1 MSLPTPN
8 CAADPSR
15 AGPVLHFTN
24 IRTTNRCGA
33 MTGALKDSPLHK
45 RLRRQV
51 KYGFRCRHD
60 GPRGRRRNLH
70 PASTA
75 RALSGAAAIVAGSR
89 AEFNQN
95 YFANRTIQV
104 LAQGF
109 DTRRDRLYNKI
120 IDRQKFDLSQYP
132 VEAAV
137 KDAVQYHTQ
146 CSLIAGLQEAAIS
159 IDRANNPGFD
169 QLNETLRKSETTRAR
184 VEVTRAREAYVS
196 TAGDVA
202 AREKALEQ
210 AELRAKEV
218 GLTDPVEKARRERD
232 RVAAKGALD
241 RAQQEFARRK
251 AIIDL
256 IKLEAPESLE
266 EEEEAQT
273 EEEEGAGGDQEGE
286 EDAEVEA
293 ERLPPPSGTGG

>member
-1 MSLPTPN
+1 MTRLNTAAGITTTILAGAGAILTPVN
-8 CAADPSR
+8 T
-15 AGPVLHFTN
+15 V
-24 IRTTNRCGA
+24 
-33 MTGALKDSPLHK
+33 
-45 RLRRQV
+45 
-51 KYGFRCRHD
+51 
-60 GPRGRRRNLH
+60 
-70 PASTA
+70 
-75 RALSGAAAIVAGSR
+75 RALSGAAAIVSGAR

-120 IDRQKFDLSQYP
+120 IDRQKFDLSQYT

-137 KDAVQYHTQ
+137 KDAAEYHNQ

-169 QLNETLRKSETTRAR
+169 QLNETLSKSETTRMR
-184 VEVTRAREAYVS
+184 LEVTRAREAYIS
-196 TAGDVA
+196 TVGDVA
-202 AREKALEQ
+202 AREVALEQ
-210 AELRAKEV
+210 AELRVNEE
-218 GLTDPVEKARRERD
+218 GLTDEDEIARRERD

-251 AIIDL
+251 AVIEIIR
-256 IKLEAPESLE
+256 LEAPESLE
-266 EEEEAQT
+266 EEEAQP
-273 EEEEGAGGDQEGE
+273 EEEEGAGGGQEGE
-286 EDAEVEA
+286 EEAEVEA

>member
-1 MSLPTPN
+1 MRHRNSVQERILS
-8 CAADPSR
+8 ASDQ
-15 AGPVLHFTN
+15 
-24 IRTTNRCGA
+24 RCGEYKNYIKGLDA
-33 MTGALKDSPLHK
+33 RLNTGFGVVTTVLA
-45 RLRRQV
+45 
-51 KYGFRCRHD
+51 GAGAIFT
-60 GPRGRRRNLH
+60 